1 MNDDKEKTQPEKA
14 LDKLSARIAEDQ
26 EKLREMARTMGAF
39 AKLVRWRDLVSLV
52 QLGVV
57 IVLIVADII
66 IRVVV
71 K

>member
-1 MNDDKEKTQPEKA
+1 MQDLGHYQ
-14 LDKLSARIAEDQ
+14 
-26 EKLREMARTMGAF
+26 
-39 AKLVRWRDLVSLV
+39 LVRWRDLVSLV